1 MTVDFKSLPQN
12 IDAEQCVIGSIMLDA
27 GSERVESV
35 LSRLKPE
42 AFYLHQHQVI
52 YREILAM
59 HGKQQNL
66 DLLTLANALDNK
78 GLTESIGGFAYLAEL
93 SRYVPSS
100 ANIAAYAEEVRDKAM
115 MRYGIEK
122 TAQMTELFF
131 SSNGMTSA
139 ERYEAAQ
146 RVFTELADHARTGK
160 RNGLRPLRELLDG
173 WLGEVDQRFTDPDS
187 VRGLSTGIAG
197 LDELLEPKGLV
208 RGSLFVIG
216 ARPKMGK
223 TTLYQQIAIHCALVE
238 KKVTALFSLEMPNNQ
253 IIERIV
259 GQVARV
265 NTDIFYADRFD
276 DSQFA
281 IASAKALE
289 LADSENIF
297 IDDTPGITLAHIQA
311 ECRRLKREK
320 GSIGMVLVDYLTLM
334 KAEKAERSNLAY
346 GLITQGL
353 KNLAKEL
360 DCVVV
365 LLTQLNRGVEGRAV
379 KRPRAS
385 DSRETGSIEQDC
397 DYWLGIHAEEDAD
410 GIPDLS
416 LTEYLLQL
424 NRHGKTGVSY
434 VEQRNGAVYE
444 LNQHQAAEMARS
456 RSAKNDGKKG
466 GW

>member
-1 MTVDFKSLPQN
+1 MTVDFKTLPQN
-12 IDAEQCVIGSIMLDA
+12 LDAEQCVLGSIMLDP
-27 GSERVESV
+27 GSDRVEAV
-35 LSRLKPE
+35 LGRLKPK
-42 AFYLHQHQVI
+42 AFYLQQHQVI
-52 YREILAM
+52 YREILSM
-59 HGKQQNL
+59 HGNQLNV
-66 DLLTLANALDNK
+66 DLLTLANHLDNK
-78 GLTESIGGFAYLAEL
+78 GLTDSVGGFAYLAEL

-131 SSNGMTSA
+131 AANGMSSA

-146 RVFTELADHARTGK
+146 QVFTELADHARTGK
-160 RNGLRPLRELLDG
+160 RNGLRPFRELMYG
-173 WLGEVDQRFTDPDS
+173 WLDEVNYRFTDPDGA
-187 VRGLSTGIAG
+187 RGMNTGIAG
-197 LDELLEPKGLV
+197 LDKLLEPKGLV
-208 RGSLFVIG
+208 NGSLFVIG

-223 TTLYQQIAIHCALVE
+223 TTLYQQMAINSALIE

-259 GQVARV
+259 GQVAHV
-265 NTDIFYADRFD
+265 NTDVFYAEKYD
-276 DSQFA
+276 DTQFA
-281 IASAKALE
+281 IASARAAE
-289 LADSENIF
+289 LADTENIF
-297 IDDTPGITLAHIQA
+297 IDDTPGITLAYIQA

-360 DCVVV
+360 DCIVV
-365 LLTQLNRGVEGRAV
+365 LLTQLNRGVEGRSV
-379 KRPRAS
+379 KRPRPS

-424 NRHGKTGVSY
+424 NRHGSTGVSY

-444 LNQHQAAEMARS
+444 LDQYEAAEMVRS
-456 RSAKNDGKKG
+456 RSAKNEGKRG
-466 GW
+466 GF

>member
-265 NTDIFYADRFD
+265 NTDIFYPDRFD

-311 ECRRLKREK
+311 ECRRLKRER
-320 GSIGMVLVDYLTLM
+320 GSIGIVLVDYLTLM

-444 LNQHQAAEMARS
+444 LNQQQAAEMARS